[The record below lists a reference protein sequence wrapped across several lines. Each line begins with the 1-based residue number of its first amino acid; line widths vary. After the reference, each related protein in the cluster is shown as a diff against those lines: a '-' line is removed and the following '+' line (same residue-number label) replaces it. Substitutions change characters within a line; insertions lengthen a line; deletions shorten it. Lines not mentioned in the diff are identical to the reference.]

1 MTRSRIKMKLHLRK
15 QEINDT
21 WNCKSISKKDA
32 RVLGVLM
39 LEAYRDTIDY
49 EGETLRDAIS
59 EVEETMNGKYGPLLQ
74 KCSFM
79 IEEDG
84 QAHSAS
90 LITWSEE
97 MCMPLL
103 AFSMTNPKFRNHG
116 MAGFLL
122 KKSINSLLEE
132 GYVELYLVV
141 TKGNDSA
148 QHLYEKLG
156 FQEIT

>member
-1 MTRSRIKMKLHLRK
+1 MKLHLRK

-21 WNCKSISKKDA
+21 WNCKNISKKDIRA
-32 RVLGVLM
+32 LGVLM

-49 EGETLRDAIS
+49 EGEHLEDAIS
-59 EVEETMNGKYGPLLQ
+59 EVEETINGKYGPLLQ

-90 LITWSEE
+90 LVTWSEE
-97 MCMPLL
+97 MRMPLL
-103 AFSMTNPKFRNHG
+103 AFSMTNSRFKNHG

-122 KKSINSLLEE
+122 KKSMNSLLEE
-132 GYVELYLVV
+132 GYIEVYLVV
-141 TKGNDSA
+141 TKGNDFV

-156 FQEIT
+156 FQELT